1 MRLSRFP
8 LSTLKETPADA
19 EIVSHQLMLRAGMIR
34 KQAAGVYSWLP
45 LGLRVLR
52 KVEAIIRE
60 EMNRAGALELLM
72 PAVQP
77 AELWQESGRWEQYG
91 PELLRLRDRHQRD
104 FCFGPTH
111 EEVITDI
118 ARRELR
124 SYKQLPVNYYQIQT
138 KFRDE
143 IRPRFGVM
151 RAREFLMK
159 DAYSFHADQT
169 SLEETYSLM
178 YRTYSAIFTRLG
190 MDFRAVQAHTGA
202 IGGKV
207 SHEFHVLAD
216 SGEDAIAFSTE
227 SDYAANIEL
236 AAALPPADNRTA
248 PACGMESV
256 ATPGQHSIEEVAG
269 FLKVP
274 AARCAKTLLVKG
286 VDGGVVALVLRGD
299 HELNAIKSEK
309 HPAVAA
315 PLEFADDTR
324 IRAAAGCPAG
334 SLGPVGLSIP
344 VIADHAAVQLAD
356 FVCGANREGVH
367 LTGVNWGRD
376 LPEPQTADLRN
387 VVNGDPSPD
396 GKGRLTI
403 ARGIEVGHIFQL
415 GRKYSEVMKATV
427 LDEQGREVDMIM
439 GCYGIGVSRIVA
451 AAIEQHHDNSGMIWP
466 DAIAPFQVAL
476 LPMNMKKSHRVR
488 EATELLYEELLA
500 AGFDVLLDD
509 REARPGVMF
518 ADMELIGIPHRV
530 VVGEKNLDRGVV
542 EYKHRRAAESRDV
555 PRTNIVDFLRDQA
568 PGAPSR

>member
-52 KVEAIIRE
+52 KVEAVIRE
-60 EMNRAGALELLM
+60 EMNKAGALELLM

-91 PELLRLRDRHQRD
+91 PELLRIQDRHRRD

-159 DAYSFHADQT
+159 DAYSFHADQA
-169 SLEETYSLM
+169 SLEQTYQLM
-178 YRTYSAIFTRLG
+178 YRTYSGIFARLG
-190 MDFRAVQAHTGA
+190 MDFRAVHADTGA
-202 IGGKV
+202 IGGNV

-227 SDYAANIEL
+227 SDYAANVEL
-236 AAALPPADNRTA
+236 AAALPPPGDR
-248 PACGMESV
+248 PARGCTMESV
-256 ATPGQHSIEEVAG
+256 ETPGRHSIEEVAG
-269 FLKVP
+269 FLNTS
-274 AARCAKTLLVKG
+274 ASRCVKTLLVKG
-286 VDGGVVALVLRGD
+286 ADAGVVALVLRGD
-299 HELNAIKSEK
+299 HELNAIKAEK
-309 HPAVAA
+309 HPAVAS
-315 PLEFADDTR
+315 PLEFADDAQ

-334 SLGPVGLSIP
+334 SLGPVGLAIP
-344 VIADHAAVQLAD
+344 VIADHAAAHLAD
-356 FVCGANREGVH
+356 FVCGSNREGIH
-367 LTGVNWGRD
+367 LTGVNWGCD

-396 GKGRLTI
+396 GRGQLTI

-415 GRKYSEVMKATV
+415 GRKYSEAMKATV
-427 LDEQGREVDMIM
+427 LDEQGREVGMIM

-451 AAIEQHHDNSGMIWP
+451 AAIEQNHDDRGMIWP
-466 DAIAPFQVAL
+466 EPIAPYHVAL
-476 LPMNMKKSHRVR
+476 LPMNMKKSLRVR
-488 EATELLYEELLA
+488 EATETLYEELLT
-500 AGFDVLLDD
+500 AGLEVLLDD
-509 REARPGVMF
+509 REVRPGVMF

-530 VVGEKNLDRGVV
+530 VVGEKNLDRGMV
-542 EYKHRRAAESRDV
+542 EYKHRRDAGSRDIA
-555 PRTNIVDFLRDQA
+555 RAEIVDFLRNQA
-568 PGAPSR
+568 LPA